1 MRKRVSKDGL
11 TVNAVAGSYVVILG
25 LDISD
30 AKRKGLRG
38 FAIKRTD
45 KSEDES
51 YWMSGTK
58 TFESVEPHPAPG
70 GQYSSLA
77 HPFQSFQ
84 WSDYSAKPGYSYTYK
99 VVAMYGPVTALT
111 QGVSVEVSVTT
122 EPTEGAEHTIR
133 FNRGSVATQEYARRF
148 LNLPPTPLKKGGPS
162 AGQAAFDWL
171 SRGLVEGIAAFIQ
184 RAKGPGYALKGCF
197 YEFQWPSVLDELR
210 KAKARGASVAIVFDD
225 IDNATGP
232 HTLNEAAIETA
243 KIKLLTKPRQNGTLM
258 HNKFLVL
265 TKGNEP
271 IAVLFGSTN
280 LTLNGL
286 YGHANCTHVVEN
298 ADIAAKYLDF
308 FTKLHDDPETTR
320 GNTYKQWT
328 IDQTPAPATTFIEGM
343 APVFSPRA
351 NLDALDW
358 YGELAGAAKDA
369 LFMTFAFGMSDVFR
383 KVYSRTDDVLRV
395 GLMEKEWNGAN
406 KDAQIAAIRKIQ
418 ALPNVVIAIG
428 NKIPLTGFDQ
438 WLAEIDKIDPK
449 AHVLWVHLKFMLVDP
464 LSDHPVVVTGSANF
478 SAASTT
484 TNDENMLVIKDNTR
498 VADIYLGEYMRL
510 YSHYAFREAVAI
522 FLKKNPNANPEDIKQ
537 GFLIE
542 TGDWTE
548 DAFNPKDRTARR
560 ARRLYFAG

>member
-232 HTLNEAAIETA
+232 H
-243 KIKLLTKPRQNGTLM
+243 
-258 HNKFLVL
+258 
-265 TKGNEP
+265 
-271 IAVLFGSTN
+271 S
-280 LTLNGL
+280 
-286 YGHANCTHVVEN
+286 
-298 ADIAAKYLDF
+298 
-308 FTKLHDDPETTR
+308 
-320 GNTYKQWT
+320 
-328 IDQTPAPATTFIEGM
+328 
-343 APVFSPRA
+343 
-351 NLDALDW
+351 
-358 YGELAGAAKDA
+358 
-369 LFMTFAFGMSDVFR
+369 
-383 KVYSRTDDVLRV
+383 
-395 GLMEKEWNGAN
+395 
-406 KDAQIAAIRKIQ
+406 
-418 ALPNVVIAIG
+418 
-428 NKIPLTGFDQ
+428 
-438 WLAEIDKIDPK
+438 
-449 AHVLWVHLKFMLVDP
+449 
-464 LSDHPVVVTGSANF
+464 
-478 SAASTT
+478 
-484 TNDENMLVIKDNTR
+484 
-498 VADIYLGEYMRL
+498 
-510 YSHYAFREAVAI
+510 
-522 FLKKNPNANPEDIKQ
+522 
-537 GFLIE
+537 
-542 TGDWTE
+542 
-548 DAFNPKDRTARR
+548 
-560 ARRLYFAG
+560 